1 MKNKQKRSGIIFV
14 IIGILLLAAALGKTA
29 YNLWDGVRAGR
40 ESQEIAQQLIKE
52 LPETTD
58 TQKNEKIDTDESE
71 ANEDDTDREEMKTVD
86 LDGNRYLGLIC
97 IPSIDLELPVMAE
110 WSYEKLRTAP
120 CRYTGSIYDNN
131 LVIAGHNYSGHFRDL
146 KELKRGAEINLI
158 TASGEEII
166 YTVKEIETLGSQE
179 ISSMITADDWDL
191 TLFTC
196 TVGGKSRCTVRC
208 IRE

>member
-29 YNLWDGVRAGR
+29 YNLWDGVRAGK

-97 IPSIDLELPVMAE
+97 IPSLDLELPVMAE

-179 ISSMITADDWDL
+179 ISSMITAVDWDL